1 MQDVS
6 QSGLEAASAQGL
18 FQDVCQGTEAW
29 RLARCGKVT
38 ASRVADIIRK
48 TLKGISADRQNY
60 ASELVVERLTGA
72 PADNGFVSAAMQHG
86 IDAEHDARRAY
97 QFYIDMPVITVGFVN
112 HPTIVMAGASP
123 DGLVGDFGLVEI
135 KCPQSKKHIQ
145 TLLGAPIDPDYATQ
159 MLWQMACTGRGWC
172 DFVSFDPRMPP
183 DMQLHVVRFDRD
195 DVRIASLEAEVR
207 KFLTELAETEAALLK
222 RYREAA

>member
-1 MQDVS
+1 
-6 QSGLEAASAQGL
+6 
-18 FQDVCQGTEAW
+18 
-29 RLARCGKVT
+29 
-38 ASRVADIIRK
+38 
-48 TLKGISADRQNY
+48 
-60 ASELVVERLTGA
+60 
-72 PADNGFVSAAMQHG
+72 
-86 IDAEHDARRAY
+86 
-97 QFYIDMPVITVGFVN
+97 
-112 HPTIVMAGASP
+112 MAGASP